1 MQESQIVN
9 TEGFPV
15 IYKCVQ
21 EPVVKETVVMERPR
35 TSPPVG
41 GASNAASKG
50 SSENSKLGFFLIL
63 TGLDWIMNKGR

>member
-1 MQESQIVN
+1 MN
-9 TEGFPV
+9 TEGSPV

-50 SSENSKLGFFLIL
+50 SSENSK
-63 TGLDWIMNKGR
+63 

>member
-1 MQESQIVN
+1 MIFSFVMQESQTVN

-41 GASNAASKG
+41 GGSNAACKG
-50 SSENSKLGFFLIL
+50 SSENSK
-63 TGLDWIMNKGR
+63 